1 MIPQN
6 DQVIDQT
13 VKKGDQLPH
22 LKLQQHIQQDEHTP
36 TQTNKQE
43 HSVNQQPDQPDQE
56 HDRVQAQQ
64 KQEDQVNG
72 HIGQENESKINKY
85 RQTESMIYLIK
96 SIINKI
102 ITLNQIQR

>member
-1 MIPQN
+1 MDPDINTTAWIEKPTN
-6 DQVIDQT
+6 KT
-13 VKKGDQLPH
+13 K
-22 LKLQQHIQQDEHTP
+22 
-36 TQTNKQE
+36 TQTQETGQKQE

-102 ITLNQIQR
+102 ITLKRILR